1 MEKVKTVKDLDP
13 PYSREFQKTLD
24 NFVRQVDNIFFVKSL
39 TYATEQDKCRYVGD
53 FLRGILADNW
63 KAYDHWNLKIDN
75 LQYAYAELKLM
86 LQERLFLRHI
96 RQVNMIMKLKLLFQR
111 NNQLVDNLIAH
122 LETLKQQ
129 LKLRPTEIQWHTNLL
144 CAMYIHI
151 YDAFI

>member
-24 NFVRQVDNIFFVKSL
+24 NFVRQVDNIFLAKLL
-39 TYATEQDKCRYVGD
+39 TYVTEQDKCRYVGD
-53 FLRGILADNW
+53 FLHGILADNW

-75 LQYAYAELKLM
+75 PQYTYAELKLM
-86 LQERLFLRHI
+86 LQERLLPRHI
-96 RQVNMIMKLKLLFQR
+96 RQVNVTIKLKLLFQQ

-122 LETLKQQ
+122 LKTLKRQ

-144 CAMYIHI
+144 CAMYTHI
-151 YDAFI
+151 CNAFI